1 MYKKIPVKI
10 DATKSC
16 TIFVGAGILGD
27 LSKFFDLEPY
37 SSVVLIADKATEK
50 LYAQRVIETLKPA
63 GKSVLVFTVPRGEN
77 SKSLVEVERG
87 YRFMMSNKVDRKALI
102 CVLGGGVVGDLAGYI
117 AATYLRGI
125 DYIQIPTTLLAQV
138 DSSIG
143 GKVGVNFGGK
153 KNIIGSFY
161 QPRAVISDVTLL
173 ESLPPEEMR
182 NGIAEVIKY
191 GVAMD
196 KGLFQKM
203 SRKADIN
210 FTPSE
215 LIEIV
220 ARCSSLKTGIVE
232 ADETERS
239 GQRAILNFGHTIGHA
254 IEAAGNLKGK
264 RHGEAVAI
272 GMVAAAKIS
281 VRLGM
286 LHNRSVPRIEK
297 VLTRFGLPARCPGNT
312 PSELI
317 RAMHFDKKVAHGQ
330 VKWVLLEE
338 IGRGVVNSIVDDDI
352 VKEVLKEMCR

>member
-10 DATKSC
+10 NATKSC
-16 TIFVGAGILGD
+16 TIFVGAGILDD
-27 LSKFFDLEPY
+27 LSRLFDFEPY
-37 SSVVLIADKATEK
+37 SGIVLVADRTTEK
-50 LYAQRVIETLKPA
+50 LYGQRVIDALVAT
-63 GKSVLVFTVPRGEN
+63 GKSVLIFTVPRGEN
-77 SKSLVEVERG
+77 SKSLSEAARG
-87 YRFMMSNKVDRKALI
+87 YRFLLNNKVDRKALI

-125 DYIQIPTTLLAQV
+125 DYVQLPTTFLAQV

-161 QPRAVISDVTLL
+161 QPRAVVSDVTLL

-182 NGIAEVIKY
+182 NGIAEVVKY

-196 KGLFQKM
+196 KELFQKI
-203 SRKADIN
+203 SRKGDAE

-215 LIEIV
+215 LVEIV
-220 ARCSSLKTGIVE
+220 VRCSSLKAGIVE
-232 ADETERS
+232 VDETERS
-239 GQRAILNFGHTIGHA
+239 GQRTILNFGHTVGHA
-254 IEAAGNLKGK
+254 IEAAGNLRGQ

-281 VRLGM
+281 VRMGM
-286 LHNRSVPRIEK
+286 FNKRTVQRIEK
-297 VLTRFGLPARCPGNT
+297 VLTRFGLPIRCSENT
-312 PSELI
+312 PAELI
-317 RAMHFDKKVAHGQ
+317 RATHFDKKVAHGQ
-330 VKWVLLEE
+330 VRWVLLAE
-338 IGRGVVNSIVDDDI
+338 IGCGVVNNIVNDDV